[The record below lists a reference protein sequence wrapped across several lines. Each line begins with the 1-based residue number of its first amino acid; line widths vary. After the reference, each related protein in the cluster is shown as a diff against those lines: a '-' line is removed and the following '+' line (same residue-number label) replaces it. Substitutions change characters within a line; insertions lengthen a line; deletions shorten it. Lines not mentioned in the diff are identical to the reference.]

1 MKVAISRRRQL
12 PLLAH
17 GLLRPPPPDRRRR
30 GRPRPVAAAAA
41 AAAAPRC
48 HRRRPPGLSPD
59 PASEAGVQE
68 EQEQQGDL
76 DRRSSDGG
84 PVPGQQRGVVG
95 SGLCTLHAGGGGRG
109 RSGGLSRL
117 LFSSGEGAKDCEA
130 LPPQTFSLF

>member
-1 MKVAISRRRQL
+1 MKVAIFRRRQL

-30 GRPRPVAAAAA
+30 RGRPRPVAAA

-48 HRRRPPGLSPD
+48 HRRRPPGLAPD

-68 EQEQQGDL
+68 KQEQQGDP

-84 PVPGQQRGVVG
+84 QIPGQQRGVVG
-95 SGLCTLHAGGGGRG
+95 SGVCPLHAGGGGRG

-117 LFSSGEGAKDCEA
+117 LFSSGEGAKDFEA